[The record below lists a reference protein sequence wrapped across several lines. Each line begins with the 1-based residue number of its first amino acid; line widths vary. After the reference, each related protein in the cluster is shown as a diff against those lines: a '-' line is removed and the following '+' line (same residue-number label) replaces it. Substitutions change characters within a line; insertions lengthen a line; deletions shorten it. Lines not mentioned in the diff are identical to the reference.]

1 MEKAGGNVASR
12 DLDTRLL
19 RFRNQPNSEP
29 AEVLGAAL
37 LEVGRS
43 AEALEVVRTALPS
56 APNDAA
62 LLLLEGRAWL
72 REGDLI
78 RAQAALLKA
87 ARAAPKDE
95 RCFRWLGEVLLKRGD
110 PDRASKVLERAL
122 ALAPDD
128 RDILRLK
135 GRAERLARIAID
147 VGEESIE
154 APTIVGAQA
163 LDEDDGFEE
172 TTTIVDDGLDD
183 EEEDLPT
190 AIVQVDAQ
198 GNIIN
203 EGPTKTSVDTA
214 TPPFG
219 AVPDPLTG
227 PVTGL
232 ARPRRVPKRT
242 QLGMGPATVP
252 MEDEPFG
259 PDPFA
264 DAPTNTLGRTKKR
277 AAPPPADFAPPAATP
292 PPAAAFAP
300 PPAAPPVAPPA
311 PTFVP
316 PMVSPP
322 PAAPAPYEPPP
333 ALFEPPVAAPA
344 PEPVP
349 HRSFPESSSSNSDSG
364 FGFDSLPSE
373 PPGGSDFD
381 DPILGTSDHPSAGH
395 HKSDLEAGSTYG
407 QPEDVD
413 QILRMLSNQGI
424 FEAPSGEAGQWA
436 SRKEARA
443 GRSGTRIGLLL
454 GIAWAVAVG
463 LAVGGY
469 FGWQKWV
476 EIRHADASALV
487 AQAHEA
493 ALAGDHADLVDA
505 ERYLVQAREL
515 NPHDSEGP
523 AVLLLVHA
531 QRALEDGTFEPGY
544 LRPTIQRA
552 ENHNAPDA
560 LIKAATAVLAAGEGD
575 MEAAGENVE
584 AALAADAEDPAVLYM
599 VGRVEQR
606 LGMPDALAHLEGA
619 IAIDAGLVAASMALA
634 EARADDGN
642 ENEAIELI
650 DTVLALDSAHLRASL
665 WKAFITADD
674 QDPAEALASLDEKT
688 TDLDD
693 LGAATDRVL
702 AGLTRARLLRRM
714 EQSEAAT
721 EAVDEA
727 AQGGATDPRLLAL
740 VAREAQ
746 SVGLMSRAQ
755 AAATN
760 ALRGAP
766 TNPEFRKL
774 LAEIFLTRRD
784 GVRALRTLSTLSAD
798 DPEVLLMSARGA
810 LLVGGA
816 DALAAAAQA
825 LAADYEARPEE
836 ANVELRALQIRVAVA
851 QGQAAD
857 VLPAARALAQEAPGD
872 ADAALALGEAALRAR
887 RPELAVE
894 SLERLVRAS
903 PDDAE
908 GHYLLGRALRMS
920 NEPEEAEASLRRAL
934 ELLPS
939 HTDAQITLGRL
950 LLDLGRY
957 EDADEIYQ
965 ALAQQGGMVSGMST
979 AVRGRLGRVEALVG
993 LGRLADAT
1001 VQLENLRA
1009 DDRELAVAQLVRAI
1023 LALAKRQPGEAVTA
1037 MRPLA
1042 ERENPRASDVAL
1054 FGDALF
1060 DAGETEA
1067 AAERYEQ
1074 AVTLDPG
1081 LPEAI
1086 LGKARLAIRAE
1097 QSRDAFEVLERVE
1110 ESLGRRVRPPAF
1122 RAHMLTLRGR
1132 AHLLDGR
1139 GSRSEA
1145 REALSAAVA
1154 LPGAPAA
1161 AYFFLGEA
1169 LAGENAPEARDNYL
1183 HYLEMDENGPFARRA
1198 RRALR

>member
-1 MEKAGGNVASR
+1 VEKAGGNVASR

-29 AEVLGAAL
+29 AEGLGSEL
-37 LEVGRS
+37 VEGGRA
-43 AEALEVVRTALPS
+43 AEALEVLRTALAS
-56 APNDAA
+56 APDDAA

-72 REGDLI
+72 QEGDLI

-95 RCFRWLGEVLLKRGD
+95 RGFRWLGEVLLKRGD
-110 PDRASKVLERAL
+110 PDRAAKVLERAL
-122 ALAPDD
+122 ALAPHD
-128 RDILRLK
+128 RDIVRLK
-135 GRAERLARIAID
+135 GRAERLARIATDI
-147 VGEESIE
+147 GEDSIE
-154 APTIVGAQA
+154 GPTVVEARALDQHDGYDHGFDESTTLVEDG
-163 LDEDDGFEE
+163 LDEDD
-172 TTTIVDDGLDD
+172 
-183 EEEDLPT
+183 EEDHAT
-190 AIVQVDAQ
+190 AIVQLDAQ
-198 GNIIN
+198 GNIVN
-203 EGPTKTSVDTA
+203 QAPAKTDVDATSLPFAGDPPTE
-214 TPPFG
+214 
-219 AVPDPLTG
+219 
-227 PVTGL
+227 PVKGL
-232 ARPRRVPKRT
+232 GRPKRVPKRT
-242 QLGMGPATVP
+242 QVGIGPAMVP
-252 MEDEPFG
+252 LEDEPFG

-264 DAPTNTLGRTKKR
+264 DAPTNTVRGTKKR
-277 AAPPPADFAPPAATP
+277 AAPPPTDFAPPVASP
-292 PPAAAFAP
+292 YPAAAFAP
-300 PPAAPPVAPPA
+300 PPPAPPVAPPA
-311 PTFVP
+311 PAFVP
-316 PMVSPP
+316 PMASPRPAPPAPYQPP
-322 PAAPAPYEPPP
+322 PAS
-333 ALFEPPVAAPA
+333 FEPPVAPPPPA
-344 PEPVP
+344 PHGSTPA
-349 HRSFPESSSSNSDSG
+349 SSS

-373 PPGGSDFD
+373 SPGGADFD
-381 DPILGTSDHPSAGH
+381 DPIRGTPDHRSAGL

-413 QILRMLSNQGI
+413 QILRMLSKQGI
-424 FEAPSGEAGQWA
+424 FEAPTGEAGQWA
-436 SRKEARA
+436 SRKEVRA
-443 GRSGTRIGLLL
+443 GRSGTRIGVLL
-454 GIAWAVAVG
+454 GIAWLLTVG

-476 EIRHADASALV
+476 EIRHAEASALV
-487 AQAHEA
+487 AQAYEA
-493 ALAGDHADLVDA
+493 ALAGDHVDLVDA
-505 ERYLVQAREL
+505 ERHLVLAREL
-515 NPHDSEGP
+515 NPHDADGP

-544 LRPTIQRA
+544 LRPSIRRA
-552 ENHNAPDA
+552 ESHEAPEA
-560 LIKAATAVLAAGEGD
+560 MIRAATAVLAAGEGD
-575 MEAAGENVE
+575 MDSARENVE

-599 VGRVEQR
+599 VGRIEQR
-606 LGMPDALAHLEGA
+606 LGMPAALEHLEGA
-619 IAIDAGLVAASMALA
+619 ITGEGALVAASMAVA

-642 ENEAIELI
+642 DNEAIELI
-650 DTVLALDSAHLRASL
+650 DTVLASDPTHLRASL

-688 TDLDD
+688 ANLDE
-693 LGAATDRVL
+693 LGAATDRVI

-714 EQSEAAT
+714 EESEAAT

-746 SVGLMSRAQ
+746 SVGLMGRAQ

-766 TNPEFRKL
+766 TNPELRKL

-784 GVRALRTLSTLSAD
+784 GFRALQTLGTLSAN

-810 LLVGGA
+810 LLVGGEET
-816 DALAAAAQA
+816 LAAAAEA

-836 ANVELRALQIRVAVA
+836 ANVELRALQIRVAVE
-851 QGQAAD
+851 QGHAAEA
-857 VLPAARALAQEAPGD
+857 LPAARALAEEAPGD
-872 ADAALALGEAALRAR
+872 ANAALALGEAALRAR
-887 RPELAVE
+887 QPELAVE
-894 SLERLVRAS
+894 SLERLIRAS

-939 HTDAQITLGRL
+939 HTDAQITIGRL

-957 EDADEIYQ
+957 EDADGIYQ
-965 ALAQQGGMVSGMST
+965 TLAQQGGMVSGMST

-1009 DDRELAVAQLVRAI
+1009 DDRELAVAQIARAI
-1023 LALAKRQPGEAVTA
+1023 LSLAKGQPGDAVAA

-1042 ERENPRASDVAL
+1042 EREAARASDIAL

-1097 QSRDAFEVLERVE
+1097 QSRDAFLVLDRVE
-1110 ESLGRRVRPPAF
+1110 ESLGRRVRSPAF
-1122 RAHMLTLRGR
+1122 RAQVLTLRGR
-1132 AHLLDGR
+1132 AYLLDGLA
-1139 GSRSEA
+1139 SRSEA

-1161 AYFFLGEA
+1161 AFFFLGEA
-1169 LAGENAPEARDNYL
+1169 LAGENAPEARNNYL
-1183 HYLEMDENGPFARRA
+1183 HYLEMEEDGPFARRA